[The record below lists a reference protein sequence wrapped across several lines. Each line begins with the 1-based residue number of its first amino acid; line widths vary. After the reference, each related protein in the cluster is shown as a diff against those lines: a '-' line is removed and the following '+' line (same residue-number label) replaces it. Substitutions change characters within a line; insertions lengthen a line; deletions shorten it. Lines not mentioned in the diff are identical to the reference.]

1 MSNKEVTLR
10 VTLVLDEKWA
20 SHLTRDELAEY
31 IKERLNSSLG
41 FRGQVK
47 RFRLLGDK
55 ARRVYAS
62 QVA

>member
-1 MSNKEVTLR
+1 MGNKEVTLR

-20 SHLTRDELAEY
+20 SHLTRDELADY

-47 RFRLLGDK
+47 RFRLLSDK
-55 ARRVYAS
+55 AKKVRALK
-62 QVA
+62 VA

>member
-20 SHLTRDELAEY
+20 SHLTRGELAEY

-55 ARRVYAS
+55 ARRVSAS
-62 QVA
+62 LLA